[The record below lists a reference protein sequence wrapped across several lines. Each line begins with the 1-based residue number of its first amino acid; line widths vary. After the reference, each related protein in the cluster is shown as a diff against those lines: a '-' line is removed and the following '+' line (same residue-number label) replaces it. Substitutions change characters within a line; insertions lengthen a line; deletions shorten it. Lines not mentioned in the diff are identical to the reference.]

1 MALEKKASLSL
12 QPSEAIVVRAAA
24 DIYAAYIIAGKVK
37 EGQEKTW
44 RDRAIREAFDI
55 AKTADD
61 AIQSDGE
68 LS

>member
-61 AIQSDGE
+61 AIRSDGE
-68 LS
+68 MA